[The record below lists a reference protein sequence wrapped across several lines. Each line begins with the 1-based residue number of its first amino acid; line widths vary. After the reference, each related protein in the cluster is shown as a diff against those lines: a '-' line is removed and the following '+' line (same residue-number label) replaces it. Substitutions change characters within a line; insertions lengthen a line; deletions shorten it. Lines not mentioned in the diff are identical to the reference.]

1 MSGVSAPAYAN
12 GIWPPLRFM
21 SIVKKN
27 KPSTM
32 LSSNVQSIDLLMERK
47 PTGVGGGGAGG
58 DFTKM
63 APKIKVQ
70 TFFLEVMFSFSSFR
84 EN

>member
-1 MSGVSAPAYAN
+1 
-12 GIWPPLRFM
+12 
-21 SIVKKN
+21 
-27 KPSTM
+27 M